1 MGTFGG
7 TAVSTVLLE
16 AVHWMGGTLVAHT
29 TIGFQFDAG
38 FDAGKST
45 VAAASAQEE
54 RELIARLCDG
64 DEAAY
69 ETLIERFEHPI
80 YNLVSRLTND
90 PSDAPDVVQEVFL
103 KVFRN
108 VQSFRGRSSLK
119 TWIYRIAVNES
130 RNHRRWFGRHRSQ
143 EIALEPARGETHSY
157 LDWLP
162 DPARSP
168 MELAMDHERETLIEA
183 ALAEINPHYRAALVL
198 RELEGLSYDEI
209 AEILDTSLGT
219 VKSRIMRGREALRLR
234 LTERLRRDE
243 THTGWNPG
251 AVVAAE

>member
-1 MGTFGG
+1 M
-7 TAVSTVLLE
+7 S
-16 AVHWMGGTLVAHT
+16 GTLVAHNA
-29 TIGFQFDAG
+29 IGFQFDSG
-38 FDAGKST
+38 FDAAKAPS
-45 VAAASAQEE
+45 AAANAQEE
-54 RELIARLCDG
+54 RELISTLIDG
-64 DEAAY
+64 QEAAY
-69 ETLIERFEHPI
+69 ETLIARFEHPI
-80 YNLVSRLTND
+80 FNLVSRLTND
-90 PSDAPDVVQEVFL
+90 PGDAPDVVQEVFL

-108 VQSFRGRSSLK
+108 VHTFRGQSSLK

-143 EIALEPARGETHSY
+143 EIALEPTAGETHSY

-209 AEILDTSLGT
+209 AEILETSLGT
-219 VKSRIMRGREALRLR
+219 VKSRILRGREALRER
-234 LTERLRRDE
+234 LAERLRRENAPNDWRPR
-243 THTGWNPG
+243 T
-251 AVVAAE
+251 VIAE

>member
-1 MGTFGG
+1 MWLTTQLASSSRPDSIRRKRR
-7 TAVSTVLLE
+7 TA
-16 AVHWMGGTLVAHT
+16 APN
-29 TIGFQFDAG
+29 
-38 FDAGKST
+38 
-45 VAAASAQEE
+45 AQEE
-54 RELIARLCDG
+54 RELIAQLIDG
-64 DEAAY
+64 QEAAY
-69 ETLIERFEHPI
+69 ETLIARFEHPI
-80 YNLVSRLTND
+80 FNLVSRLTND
-90 PSDAPDVVQEVFL
+90 PGDAPDVVQEVFL

-108 VQSFRGRSSLK
+108 VHSFRGQSSLK

-143 EIALEPARGETHSY
+143 EIALEPTPGETHSY

-209 AEILDTSLGT
+209 AEILETSLGT
-219 VKSRIMRGREALRLR
+219 VKSRILRGREALRER
-234 LTERLRRDE
+234 LTERLKRE
-243 THTGWNPG
+243 NASAGWRPRT
-251 AVVAAE
+251 VIAE

>member
-1 MGTFGG
+1 M
-7 TAVSTVLLE
+7 S
-16 AVHWMGGTLVAHT
+16 GTLVADSA
-29 TIGFQFDAG
+29 IGFQFDLPKA
-38 FDAGKST
+38 T
-45 VAAASAQEE
+45 VAIDVQEE
-54 RELIARLCDG
+54 QDLVAGLRAGE
-64 DEAAY
+64 EAAY
-69 ETLIERFEHPI
+69 ETLILRFEHPI

-108 VQSFRGRSSLK
+108 VQSFRGQSSLK

-130 RNHRRWFGRHRSQ
+130 RNHRRWFGRHRGQ
-143 EIALEPARGETHSY
+143 EVALEPARGEAHNF

-168 MELAMDHERETLIEA
+168 MELAIDHEQETLIEA

-209 AEILDTSLGT
+209 AEILETSLGT
-219 VKSRIMRGREALRLR
+219 VKSRILRGRDALQQR
-234 LTERLRRDE
+234 LTERLRRE
-243 THTGWNPG
+243 SARLAWNLTTVG
-251 AVVAAE
+251 AE

>member
-1 MGTFGG
+1 M
-7 TAVSTVLLE
+7 S
-16 AVHWMGGTLVAHT
+16 GTLVAHNA
-29 TIGFQFDAG
+29 IGFQFETG
-38 FDAGKST
+38 FDTAKAP
-45 VAAASAQEE
+45 AAAPNAQEE
-54 RELIARLCDG
+54 LELIAQLVDG
-64 DEAAY
+64 QEAAY
-69 ETLIERFEHPI
+69 ETLLARFEHPI
-80 YNLVSRLTND
+80 FNLVSRLTND
-90 PSDAPDVVQEVFL
+90 PGDAPDVVQEVFL

-108 VQSFRGRSSLK
+108 VHTFRGQSSLK

-143 EIALEPARGETHSY
+143 EIALEPTPGETHSY

-209 AEILDTSLGT
+209 AEILETSLGT
-219 VKSRIMRGREALRLR
+219 VKSRILRGREALRER
-234 LTERLRRDE
+234 LTERLKRE
-243 THTGWNPG
+243 N
-251 AVVAAE
+251 VAADWRPRTVIAE